1 MEVKK
6 KIQAKRVDIVSLK
19 VVKESSVLYETRKI
33 TNPYDA
39 YKLVKSFLIDSDRE
53 KFIVVC
59 LDTKNQPVNKQNDD
73 NQIIS
78 NYSGKF
84 IEYYDKEF
92 LYLYDSAM
100 YAEVETFL
108 KGKGQSI
115 SVSVNTLLKMLRD
128 KNYIKTEEGQLK
140 PKKLVYDSITKN
152 KERIRLVHLYKKN
165 LNLVNYKEQ

>member
-1 MEVKK
+1 MLPVKK
-6 KIQAKRVDIVSLK
+6 QKD
-19 VVKESSVLYETRKI
+19 
-33 TNPYDA
+33 N
-39 YKLVKSFLIDSDRE
+39 
-53 KFIVVC
+53 
-59 LDTKNQPVNKQNDD
+59 

-78 NYSGKF
+78 NYAGKF
-84 IEYYDKEF
+84 IGYYDKEF
-92 LYLYDSAM
+92 LYLYDSTM